1 MLLKKVKQYLSLIVP
16 FRLVDDHGPR
26 LGHLDGRVIGDC
38 DERGPFSNIFVASLE
53 ATPKAVSPP
62 FTSASSAQLSTLR
75 RRRGIRCSGLV
86 TLALPAT
93 ACHTFSARVLHPPAS
108 RPREGCHPSS
118 SAGCCAPP
126 HQFSS
131 GLRSGLP
138 SSSQRREFSPPIV
151 TANVRGARLCS
162 SGTCSSMRGY
172 LGRGCGGVPNRA
184 NDLTPR
190 GVTRCG
196 RKTDF
201 FPRRLL
207 LRLSRQLRL
216 LLLLLLLWS
225 LQLPLLLLLLLRL
238 LLLWLRLLGPLFL
251 RLRFR
256 KYFKCRP
263 PT

>member
-1 MLLKKVKQYLSLIVP
+1 MFWIRAWMLLKKVKQYLSLIVP

-138 SSSQRREFSPPIV
+138 SSSQRRVFPPYCDSQRPGCSPLQQRDLLFYAWLPWSG
-151 TANVRGARLCS
+151 VRGS
-162 SGTCSSMRGY
+162 T
-172 LGRGCGGVPNRA
+172 
-184 NDLTPR
+184 
-190 GVTRCG
+190 
-196 RKTDF
+196 
-201 FPRRLL
+201 
-207 LRLSRQLRL
+207 Q
-216 LLLLLLLWS
+216 
-225 LQLPLLLLLLLRL
+225 
-238 LLLWLRLLGPLFL
+238 
-251 RLRFR
+251 
-256 KYFKCRP
+256 
-263 PT
+263 